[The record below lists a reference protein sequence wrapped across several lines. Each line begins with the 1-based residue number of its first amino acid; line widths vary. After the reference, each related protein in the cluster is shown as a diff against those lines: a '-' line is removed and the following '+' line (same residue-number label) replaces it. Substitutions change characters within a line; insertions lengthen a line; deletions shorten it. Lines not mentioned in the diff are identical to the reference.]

1 MFRKQALLVFFSIL
15 VLSKMQAQEI
25 YGKVVDYLSG
35 EPISDATIQLG
46 KTTVNSDARGNYKL
60 QVNSALAFWIY
71 VKASGYYEDSIL
83 YSSSIIE
90 YNFQLSNS
98 SAASTAIEI
107 TTSVA
112 KNRKT
117 PVVFSN
123 LTGKDI
129 AERLG
134 SADMPM
140 LLNSTPGVYATQSGG
155 GAGDARISIR
165 GFNQRNI
172 AVMID
177 GIPVNDMENGQ
188 VYWSNWFGLGEVT
201 AMTQVQRG
209 LGNSRIANPA
219 VGGTLNIITR
229 GVSDKP
235 QFSANTE
242 FGDSRY
248 RKYSFTANS
257 GKLPGNW
264 GFILSATA
272 RFSDGYIDAL
282 YDRMYSFYGRVEKK
296 WKNQT
301 LSVTFVGA
309 PQSHGQRSFRA
320 ILPLYS
326 KSYAAKLGLDT
337 NISNMAMNRGRRYNQ
352 HWGRYERTN
361 ADGSRETVTLNERE
375 NMFYKPQL
383 YLKYDWKVSKT
394 NLLSTVVYAST
405 GKGGG
410 TSENLLNQSP
420 NLYGTYDFQTTYN
433 LNTKG
438 TPFVSPIDPNYHPT
452 LRKSNG
458 IIQRNVNNHFW
469 AGLLSNYHYKISK
482 YIKGT
487 SGIDLRTYTG
497 FHYREVYDLLG
508 GEYFRPNARDTNP
521 YNTKRI
527 YQKGDKFSFNYDGY
541 VNWGGGFSEIEYS
554 RARFTCFGNVSATY
568 TTYRRVDS
576 FRLDKDFKPANTG
589 AVPLAGITVKSGAN
603 YNINRKL
610 NVFANLGYLN
620 RPARF
625 NNVIDS
631 RNKITKNYK
640 NEIVRSVEMGMGYKS
655 PILSVD
661 LNGYLT
667 LWNNKPVDALP
678 SYQDADGNS
687 FSYNIPGLS
696 ARHAGIEVSA
706 ALKPGYDITIEAI
719 ISVGDWI
726 WTSGS
731 NSVVFDDGGD
741 SVASINF
748 DATGVHVGD
757 AAQKQFGLV
766 FRWEPKK
773 LKGFYVSVQGTAFA
787 KHFADFEPS
796 ALIGEF
802 KRRESFELPSYYF
815 INSSI
820 GYTYKGIKN
829 LDITIY
835 ANAQNITDNFYITDA
850 QHRNIAGSPQA
861 TFNNKNVEVYVS
873 PGLRYTTGLRA
884 TYRL

>member
-1 MFRKQALLVFFSIL
+1 MFRKQALLVFLIIG
-15 VLSKMQAQEI
+15 VTTKIQAQEI
-25 YGKVVDYLSG
+25 FGKVADFLSG
-35 EPISDATIQLG
+35 DPITDATISIG
-46 KTTVNSDARGNYKL
+46 KTTTTTDARGTYKL
-60 QVNSALAFWIY
+60 ELGNEKAIWIL
-71 VKASGYYEDSIL
+71 VKASGYYEDSVL
-83 YSSSIIE
+83 FSQGTNE
-90 YNFQLSNS
+90 YNFQLSNTG
-98 SAASTAIEI
+98 AASTAIEI

-123 LTGKDI
+123 ITGKDI

-257 GKLPGNW
+257 GRLPGNW

-272 RFSDGYIDAL
+272 RFSDGYVDAL

-296 WKNQT
+296 WKHQT
-301 LSVTFVGA
+301 LSLTFVGA

-337 NISNMAMNRGRRYNQ
+337 TINNMAMDKGRRYNQ
-352 HWGRYERTN
+352 HWGTYTRTN
-361 ADGSRETVTLNERE
+361 ADGTKETITQNERE
-375 NMFYKPQL
+375 NMFFKPQL
-383 YLKYDWKVSKT
+383 YLKHDWKVSKT
-394 NLLSTVVYAST
+394 NLLSTVAYASI
-405 GKGGG
+405 GAGGG

-420 NLYGTYDFQTTYN
+420 VLYGTYDFQTTYN

-438 TPFVSPIDPNYHPT
+438 TAFVSPIDPNYHPT

-458 IIQRNVNNHFW
+458 IIQRNVNNHAW
-469 AGLLSNYHYKISK
+469 LGILSNYHYKINK
-482 YIKGT
+482 YVKGT
-487 SGIDLRTYTG
+487 SGIDLRSYVG
-497 FHYREVYDLLG
+497 YHYREVYDLLG
-508 GEYFRPNARDTNP
+508 GEYFRPNSRDTNP

-527 YQKGDKFSFNYDGY
+527 YQKGDKFGFNYDGY
-541 VNWGGGFSEIEYS
+541 VKWGGAFSELEYS
-554 RARFTCFGNVSATY
+554 RARFTCFGNISGTY

-576 FRLDKDFKPANTG
+576 FRLDSNLKPANTG
-589 AVPLAGITVKSGAN
+589 NVPLMGITIKSGAN
-603 YNINRKL
+603 YNLNRKF
-610 NVFANLGYLN
+610 NIFANIGYLN

-640 NEIVRSVEMGMGYKS
+640 NEIVKSMELGLGYKS

-667 LWNNKPVDALP
+667 FWNNKPVDALP
-678 SYQDADGNS
+678 SYQDADGNT

-696 ARHAGIEVSA
+696 ARHTGIEMSA
-706 ALKPGYDITIEAI
+706 ALKPGFGLTIEAI
-719 ISVGDWI
+719 VSIGDWI

-731 NSVVFDDGGD
+731 NSTVFDDGGD

-757 AAQKQFGLV
+757 AAQKQFGLIL
-766 FRWEPKK
+766 RWEPQI
-773 LKGFYVSVQGTAFA
+773 LKGLYVSFQGTAFA

-796 ALIGEF
+796 ALIGDF
-802 KRRESFELPSYYF
+802 KRRESFELPNYYF

-820 GYTYKGIKN
+820 GYTYKGIKKV
-829 LDITIY
+829 DITLY
-835 ANAQNITDNFYITDA
+835 ANAQNITNNLYITDA
-850 QHRNIAGSPQA
+850 QHRNLGSPQA

-873 PGLRYTTGLRA
+873 PGLRYTTGIRV